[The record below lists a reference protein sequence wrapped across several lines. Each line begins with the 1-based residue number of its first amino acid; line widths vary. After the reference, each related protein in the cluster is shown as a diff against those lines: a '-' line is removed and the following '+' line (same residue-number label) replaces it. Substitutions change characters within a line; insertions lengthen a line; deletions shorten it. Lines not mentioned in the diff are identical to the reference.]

1 MNAADADNPDFDGH
15 AFDDGGFDNGGVGDR
30 GLDDRG
36 FDDADLRNPFWSAL
50 RSRHAGIAQVV
61 GEVARYPAD
70 HAPFLGVAHAEV
82 AVADAFDALIAP
94 GESVYLLGVAPP
106 APEGWALECL
116 GDLAQMIRTA
126 PLPVA
131 DGPDVVPLGD
141 ADREA
146 VLALTA
152 RVYPHYFRAR
162 TMSMGRYFG
171 IHRDGRLAAMAGERL
186 GTDRFQEVSAIC
198 THPDFNGL
206 GYARRITAMLTNDI
220 LASDRIPYLHVSQAN
235 TRAKTMYERMGY
247 RLRRT
252 IPFWSLR
259 RA

>member
-15 AFDDGGFDNGGVGDR
+15 AFDDGG
-30 GLDDRG
+30 LDDG
-36 FDDADLRNPFWSAL
+36 GLDDADLRNPFWSAL
-50 RSRHAGIAQVV
+50 RSRHTGIAQVV

-82 AVADAFDALIAP
+82 AVADAFGALIAP
-94 GESVYLLGVAPP
+94 GESVYLLGVAPS

-116 GDLAQMIRTA
+116 GELAQMIRTA

-152 RVYPHYFRAR
+152 LVYPHYFRAR

-220 LASDRIPYLHVSQAN
+220 LASGRIPYLHVSQAN

-259 RA
+259 RT

>member
-1 MNAADADNPDFDGH
+1 MSVADADNPDFDGH
-15 AFDDGGFDNGGVGDR
+15 AFDDGGWDDR
-30 GLDDRG
+30 GL
-36 FDDADLRNPFWSAL
+36 DDADLRNPFWSAL
-50 RSRHAGIAQVV
+50 RSRHAGIAQVA

-70 HAPFLGVAHAEV
+70 HAPFLGVAHAGV
-82 AVADAFDALIAP
+82 AVADAFDTLIAP
-94 GESVYLLGVAPP
+94 GESVYLLGVAPQ
-106 APEGWALECL
+106 APEGWTLEWL
-116 GDLAQMIRTA
+116 GDLAQMICTA
-126 PLPVA
+126 PLPVT

-141 ADREA
+141 ADRDA

-152 RVYPHYFRAR
+152 LVYPHYFRAR

-171 IHRDGRLAAMAGERL
+171 IHRDGQLAAMAGERL
-186 GTDRFQEVSAIC
+186 ATDRFQEVSAIC

-206 GYARRITAMLTNDI
+206 GYARRITATLTNDL
-220 LASDRIPYLHVSQAN
+220 LASGRIPYLHVSQAN

-259 RA
+259 RT

>member
-1 MNAADADNPDFDGH
+1 MRVADAYNSGV
-15 AFDDGGFDNGGVGDR
+15 DDGGFDDGR
-30 GLDDRG
+30 FDDSR
-36 FDDADLRNPFWSAL
+36 FDDADLCNPFWSAL

-82 AVADAFDALIAP
+82 AAADAFDALIAP
-94 GESVYLLGVAPP
+94 NESAYLLGVAPP
-106 APEGWALECL
+106 APDGWTLEWL
-116 GDLAQMIRTA
+116 GDLAQMICTA
-126 PLPVA
+126 SLPVA
-131 DGPDVVPLGD
+131 DGPEVVALGD
-141 ADREA
+141 ADRDA

-171 IHRDGRLAAMAGERL
+171 IHRDGRLAAMVGERL

-220 LASDRIPYLHVSQAN
+220 LASGRIPYLHVSQAN

-259 RA
+259 RACSTTA

>member
-1 MNAADADNPDFDGH
+1 MSVADADNPDFDGH
-15 AFDDGGFDNGGVGDR
+15 AFDDGGWDDR
-30 GLDDRG
+30 GL
-36 FDDADLRNPFWSAL
+36 DDADLRNPFWSAL
-50 RSRHAGIAQVV
+50 RSRHAAIAQVV

-70 HAPFLGVAHAEV
+70 HAPFLGVAHAGV

-94 GESVYLLGVAPP
+94 DESVYLLGVAPP
-106 APEGWALECL
+106 APTGWAREFL

-126 PLPVA
+126 PLSVA

-141 ADREA
+141 VDREA

-220 LASDRIPYLHVSQAN
+220 LAAGRIPYLHVSQAN